1 MIVARL
7 SRRRHSFVNNSD
19 DIFLVQ
25 IIRKIALGFFL
36 IGIAIVISGLVLE
49 SLHILKTAWPSIL
62 FGFLCIAT
70 SVLLDNYRGSRFG

>member
-1 MIVARL
+1 
-7 SRRRHSFVNNSD
+7 VNNSD
-19 DIFLVQ
+19 DLSFVQ
-25 IIRKIALGFFL
+25 IIRKVALCFFL
-36 IGIAIVISGLVLE
+36 VGLGIAISGVVLE